1 MKHISFLLA
10 IFCHAYVN
18 LFIFALTLMW
28 FCLNTRTAALV
39 LSENQTDHL
48 TLLQFKDSIS
58 NDPNGVLDSW
68 NSSTHFCNWHGI
80 T

>member
-28 FCLNTRTAALV
+28 FGLNTRTAALV

-58 NDPNGVLDSW
+58 NDLMES
-68 NSSTHFCNWHGI
+68 
-80 T
+80 